1 MNGNS
6 FGITGSLLALEFI
19 AFWGVAPFN
28 LVDYMSYVREY
39 VIRAACNS
47 EMSFDSFRKIEKLNT
62 VTCVLLSV
70 YISEIQQV
78 L

>member
-6 FGITGSLLALEFI
+6 FGITGSLLALKFI

-28 LVDYMSYVREY
+28 LVDYMSNVGEY

-47 EMSFDSFRKIEKLNT
+47 EMGFD
-62 VTCVLLSV
+62 
-70 YISEIQQV
+70 
-78 L
+78 